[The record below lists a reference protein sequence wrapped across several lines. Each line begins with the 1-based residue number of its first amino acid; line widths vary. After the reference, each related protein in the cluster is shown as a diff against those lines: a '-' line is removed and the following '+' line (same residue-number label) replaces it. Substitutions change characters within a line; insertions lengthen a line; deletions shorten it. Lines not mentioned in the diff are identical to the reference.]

1 MKNKEVYGFD
11 KSFKNYKF
19 PSRTQRQP
27 YDNLLTNVLSDVPFQ
42 NYRKLLVLTNEE
54 VNEVLATPDPR
65 RTGAMPYH
73 HLQDYQDSFQD
84 IIEFQEQNF
93 PKEEDRIFDIVLM
106 HDNAD
111 GVFATFAYWLWRT
124 QEGTTNLNDFIVLT
138 SKPEVKESRSGGAAP
153 IGQEPP
159 SRKLKSIWQKLVG
172 KRVLV
177 LDLNYSTDIQDW
189 FHQNCEKVL
198 FIDDHSEGK
207 HEPRRESW
215 LFVGKNHSSC
225 AYAYKFFFP
234 HQPIPLLFVYI
245 DNQDKK
251 LYSPFLPYPAPLITY
266 LTSHFIKRI
275 HNPNAYAP
283 TSELWGHFL
292 SFMKSPAAFLLAIK
306 TGSNMN
312 EMKDLE
318 KDLAVKHACMGT
330 LKIPG
335 LPEYKVGILNLDHDV
350 LTKATGKEI
359 LTLAKKMGDP
369 LDLSIMWGFHYNKDV
384 YHLTVT
390 KLAERDDIDLN
401 REVLPAL
408 RRFFPNASGGGHKYE
423 LSIMFDQ
430 YQRNGRDSKELINQM
445 FHKTHC
451 RTMTASNNLI
461 KQ

>member
-1 MKNKEVYGFD
+1 MEYGFTENKPNKEI
-11 KSFKNYKF
+11 KF

-27 YDNLLTNVLSDVPFQ
+27 YDNVLTQVLSDVPFQ
-42 NYRKLLVLTNEE
+42 NYRKLLVLTNKE
-54 VNEVLATPDPR
+54 VNNVLAVPNAR

-84 IIEFQEQNF
+84 IIQFQEENY
-93 PKEEDRIFDIVLM
+93 PSEDDRTFDVVLM

-124 QEGTTNLNDFIVLT
+124 QEGKTNLNDFIVLT
-138 SKPEVKESRSGGAAP
+138 SKPEVRESHSGGAAAP
-153 IGQEPP
+153 PP
-159 SRKLKSIWQKLVG
+159 SRKLSSIWNKLVG

-177 LDLNYSTDIQDW
+177 LDLNYSRDIQDW
-189 FHQNCEKVL
+189 FHENCSRVL

-207 HEPRRESW
+207 HEPRREPW

-234 HQPIPLLFVYI
+234 HQPVPLLFVYI

-275 HNPNAYAP
+275 HNPSAYAP
-283 TSELWGHFL
+283 TSEIWEHFTTFL
-292 SFMKSPAAFLLAIK
+292 KSPAALLLAIK
-306 TGSNMN
+306 TGSNMD

-318 KDLAVKHACMGT
+318 KDLAVKHACMGN
-330 LKIPG
+330 LRIPG

-359 LTLAKKMGDP
+359 LTLAKKMGET
-369 LDLSIMWGFHYNKDV
+369 LDISIMWGFHYNKDV
-384 YHLTVT
+384 YHMTIT

-401 REVLPAL
+401 KNVLPAL
-408 RRFFPNASGGGHKYE
+408 RRYFPNTSGGGHKYE

-430 YQRNGRDSKELINQM
+430 FTPNGRDSKELINKM
-445 FHKTHC
+445 FQKTHC
-451 RTMTASNNLI
+451 RTMTQTNNLM